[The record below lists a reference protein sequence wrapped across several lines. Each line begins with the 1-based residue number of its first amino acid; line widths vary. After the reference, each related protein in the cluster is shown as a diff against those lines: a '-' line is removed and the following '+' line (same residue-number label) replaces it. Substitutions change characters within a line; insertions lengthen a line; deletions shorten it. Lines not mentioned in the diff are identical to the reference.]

1 MEITPQMR
9 VATLAAVERLLDN
22 PYSGPPPGQLRG
34 LVQAVVERR
43 QEYLNAAARYGTPQY
58 LLELGRVEAGA
69 ARFAAA
75 FAAPG
80 RTTRVHYAFK
90 ANPTLPL
97 VRALQQAGLSADAS
111 SGLELELAL
120 RCGFDHIVLSG
131 PAKTDEELNL
141 ALAHPE
147 RVTVHLDSFAEWE
160 RLEALA
166 ARRGVDV
173 EAGIRLNTQGHG
185 LWTKFGIPLNALP
198 ELVARARPGS
208 RVRLR
213 GVQFHLSWNRSAVG
227 YLQTL
232 AEFGPVLAAHR
243 PAAGWAF
250 IDIGGGYYPE
260 DDEAV
265 YPWMTPVGRLLGLL
279 GQWPADGP
287 PPAWDGNYLVPPV
300 QPIEAMAAQINE
312 AFATHIERPL
322 GPVALWLEPGRY
334 LANPTTQ
341 LLLRVADVKAPDV
354 AITDGG
360 TNLLGWERLELEH
373 CPLINLTR
381 PASTPRPGKVYGSL
395 CTPHDLWGF
404 TCYGA
409 DLQVGDILMLPAQG
423 AYVQTLAQR
432 FIKPLCQTV
441 VMAADGTLSR
451 ARPAEAFGERYPE
464 LAGIASPDER

>member
-1 MEITPQMR
+1 MEVTPQMR
-9 VATLAAVERLLDN
+9 AATLAAVEALLDR
-22 PYSGPPPGQLRG
+22 PCSGPPPGQLHG
-34 LVQAVVERR
+34 LVRAAIERR
-43 QEYLNAAARYGTPQY
+43 REYLDAALRFGTPQY
-58 LLELGRVEAGA
+58 LLELGQAAAGA
-69 ARFAAA
+69 ARFTAA

-80 RTTRVHYAFK
+80 RVTRVHYAFK

-97 VRALQQAGLSADAS
+97 VQALQQAGLSADAS

-120 RCGFDHIVLSG
+120 RCGFEHIVLSG
-131 PAKTDEELNL
+131 PAKTDDELNL
-141 ALAHPE
+141 ALEHPA

-166 ARRGVDV
+166 DRRGVGIDV
-173 EAGIRLNTQGHG
+173 GVRLNTQGHG

-198 ELVARARPGS
+198 ELVARERPGG
-208 RVRLR
+208 RIRLR
-213 GVQFHLSWNRSAVG
+213 GVQFHLSWNRSASG

-232 AEFGPVLAAHR
+232 AEFGPALAAHR

-250 IDIGGGYYPE
+250 VDIGGGYYPE

-265 YPWMTPVGRLLGLL
+265 YPWMTPVGRLLSLV
-279 GQWPADGP
+279 GQWPTDGP
-287 PPAWDGNYLVPPV
+287 PPAWDGNCLVPPV
-300 QPIEAMAAQINE
+300 QPIETMAAQINE
-312 AFATHIERPL
+312 AFAAHVERPL

-341 LLLRVADVKAPDV
+341 LLLRVVDIKAPDV

-381 PASTPRPGKVYGSL
+381 PAATQRPGKVYGSL
-395 CTPHDLWGF
+395 CTPHDLWG
-404 TCYGA
+404 YASYAA
-409 DLQVGDILMLPAQG
+409 DLQVGDVLMLPAQG

-441 VMAADGTLSR
+441 VMAANGTLSLGR
-451 ARPAEAFGERYPE
+451 SAEAFLERYPE
-464 LAGIASPDER
+464 FATAAGSVEG